1 MRPKGLALVVEDED
15 AFRMALAEAMG
26 ERGWHVLQAAGI
38 HQAREFLDAGGVDLA
53 LLDIRLPDGDGL
65 GLLRELRRRVP
76 EAIAV
81 VMTAYADVDAAVDAM
96 RLGAADFLKK
106 PFDLEEL
113 FVRMDEWLERKQLR
127 EENRRLRARV
137 RAIESGHE
145 LIGQHPEIRRLRE
158 TAALLAD
165 SPSTVLITGES
176 GSGKEVLAHL
186 IHKLGPRADKPFV
199 AVNCGAIPE
208 DLLESELFGHVKGAF
223 TGAVRNR
230 PGRFELAQGGTI
242 FLDEIGEMSPKLQ
255 VKLLRVLQ
263 ERRIEPV
270 GGDRSIPVDVR
281 VIAATNRDLEKAIE
295 AGEFREDLFYRLN
308 VIPLRLPPLRE
319 RGDDVLLLAEHF
331 IERFNARLGT
341 DIRGIAPEARELMLA
356 YRWPGNVRELQN
368 LVERVATLK
377 REGLIEAGDLPSR
390 MLDPGRQVR
399 QDVLPPLDGVERIDL
414 KALVD
419 EFETRLILHALER
432 CGWNKNKA
440 ARFLTMNRTT
450 LVEKV
455 KKKGLQPPRG

>member
-1 MRPKGLALVVEDED
+1 MRPKGLVLVVEDED
-15 AFRMALAEAMG
+15 AFRAALAEGLG
-26 ERGWHVLQAAGI
+26 EHGWHVLQAGSVHEAKEILQTG
-38 HQAREFLDAGGVDLA
+38 EVDIA
-53 LLDIRLPDGDGL
+53 LLDVRLPDGNGL
-65 GLLRELRRRVP
+65 ELLRELKRRMP
-76 EAIAV
+76 GAV
-81 VMTAYADVDAAVDAM
+81 AAVMTAYADLDAAVDAM

-106 PFDLEEL
+106 PFDMEEL
-113 FVRMDEWLERKQLR
+113 FVRMEEWLRRKELA
-127 EENRRLRARV
+127 EENQRLRARV
-137 RAIESGHE
+137 RAMESEHE
-145 LIGQHPEIRRLRE
+145 LIGQHPEIRKLRE

-165 SPSTVLITGES
+165 STSTVLITGES
-176 GSGKEVLAHL
+176 GSGKEVVAHL

-230 PGRFELAQGGTI
+230 PGRFELAHGGTI

-281 VIAATNRDLEKAIE
+281 VIAATNKDLERAIE
-295 AGEFREDLFYRLN
+295 TGEFREDLYYRLN
-308 VIPLRLPPLRE
+308 VIPLKIPPLRE

-341 DIRGIAPEARELMLA
+341 NIRGIAPEAQEVMLA
-356 YRWPGNVRELQN
+356 YHWPGNVRELQN
-368 LVERVATLK
+368 LIERVAVLK
-377 REGLIEAGDLPSR
+377 REGMITVEDLPSR
-390 MLDPGRQVR
+390 MLDPVR
-399 QDVLPPLDGVERIDL
+399 RAREEVLPPLDAVQRIDL

-432 CGWNKNKA
+432 YGWNKNKA
-440 ARFLTMNRTT
+440 AQFLSMNRTT
-450 LVEKV
+450 LVEKI
-455 KKKGLQPPRG
+455 KKKGLSPSRR